1 MKKLIGYKTLL
12 WLVLPACLPAFGAC
26 FDSAPK
32 TTTSAAPAAP
42 AVPVVESTPEEKVE
56 PPAHKEPRYSYNPIG
71 KRDPFK
77 SYLAAEEENRQ
88 VMEKGSERHKT
99 PLEKY
104 TFDQLRLTAIIS
116 GTSRPLA
123 MVEDPSNQGW
133 TVHVGTRIGSNGGK
147 VSAIMRSGI
156 VITEEYRDAA
166 GRKRKNKVTLSMPVE
181 ELNLG
186 Q

>member
-1 MKKLIGYKTLL
+1 MKRLNGRKALL
-12 WLVLPACLPAFGAC
+12 FLLLPLCFLSLSACSGG
-26 FDSAPK
+26 SK
-32 TTTSAAPAAP
+32 KKSNTTTAAPAAP
-42 AVPVVESTPEEKVE
+42 VIETPAEHQEPVAKG
-56 PPAHKEPRYSYNPIG
+56 PRYSYNPIG

-77 SYLAAEEENRQ
+77 SYLELEEENRQ
-88 VMEKGSERHKT
+88 VMDKGNERRKS

-123 MVEDPSNQGW
+123 MVEDPTNQGW
-133 TVHVGTRIGSNGGK
+133 TVHVGTRIGNNGGK
-147 VSAIMRSGI
+147 VSAITRNGI
-156 VITEEYRDAA
+156 IITEEYRDAA

-181 ELNLG
+181 ELSLG